1 MERKDKMASII
12 PFRGIYYNKDL
23 FPRLEEV
30 MAPPYDVVDKKERDE
45 LVARNLHNIFS
56 LELPSRSECPEPVTD
71 RYQCAGL
78 KLESWLRE
86 NVLLRDDKVGIY
98 PYDIEYEH
106 AGKIMVRKGFI
117 CLVRADDWEKRTVL
131 PHERT
136 FQKVTQD
143 RFLLRNATR
152 AQFSQIFMIY
162 RHREEVSQI
171 VSQGHREKLFQVR
184 DAKGALHSLWRL
196 TDRHVL
202 DGLQKAFGS
211 MQLYIADGH
220 HRYTTAIRYRKEME
234 ARFGLGPQAPYNFT
248 MAYLV
253 DATDSGLVV
262 LPTHRLLNL
271 PSELGE
277 DDVKKRL
284 SLYFELNPIYLSSLD
299 GLSERAETFTDV
311 TASTCSQG
319 ISVMFGSGNEAFVLC
334 PKAEAR
340 SQLLDAVLHRELAEL
355 DVVVLEELVFKR
367 ALGIEPEGLEAGKDI
382 FFVADSQEA
391 LKALNPRQIL
401 FFMHPTRVE
410 QVLDVADAGLSMPH
424 KSTFFYPKIL
434 TGMVISKEDF

>member
-1 MERKDKMASII
+1 MASIS
-12 PFRGIYYNKDL
+12 PFRGIYYNKEL

-30 MAPPYDVVDKKERDE
+30 MAPPYDVVDKRERDV
-45 LVARNLHNIFS
+45 LVAKNPHNIFS
-56 LELPSRSECPEPVTD
+56 LELPSASECQEPVSD

-78 KLESWLRE
+78 KLNRWLRE
-86 NVLLRDDKVGIY
+86 NVLLRDERAGIY

-106 AGKIMVRKGFI
+106 AGKTRVRRGFI

-143 RFLLRNATR
+143 RFLLRSATR

-171 VSQGHREKLFQVR
+171 VSEGHREKLFQVR
-184 DAKGALHSLWRL
+184 DTKGALHSLSRL
-196 TDRHVL
+196 SDRHL
-202 DGLQKAFGS
+202 LESLQEAFDS

-234 ARFGLGPQAPYNFT
+234 ARLGLGPQAPYNFT

-253 DATDSGLVV
+253 DAADPGLVV

-271 PSELGE
+271 PADMGE
-277 DDVKKRL
+277 DEVKRRL
-284 SLYFELNPIYLSSLD
+284 SLYFDMNPIDLSRSSGVSQQAD
-299 GLSERAETFTDV
+299 TFTDV
-311 TASTCSQG
+311 TANTCSQG
-319 ISVMFGSGNEAFVLC
+319 ISVMFGSGKEAFVLC

-340 SQLLDAVLHRELAEL
+340 QQLLDSVGHSELAEL

-367 ALGIEPEGLEAGKDI
+367 ALAIETEGLEAGKDI

-391 LKALNPRQIL
+391 LKALKPRQVL

-434 TGMVISKEDF
+434 TGMVVNKEDF

>member
-1 MERKDKMASII
+1 MACIR
-12 PFRGIYYNKDL
+12 PLRGIHYNTNL

-30 MAPPYDVVDKKERDE
+30 TAPPYDVVDESERDA
-45 LVARNLHNIFS
+45 LVKKNPYNILS
-56 LELPSRSECPEPVTD
+56 LELPSIRECKEPVAD
-71 RYQCAGL
+71 KYQCASL
-78 KLESWLRE
+78 KFEKWLRE
-86 NVLLRDDKVGIY
+86 KVLLRDEKPALY
-98 PYDIEYEH
+98 PYDIEYEN
-106 AGKIMVRKGFI
+106 AGERKVRRGFI
-117 CLVRADDWEKRTVL
+117 CLVRADDWEERTVL

-143 RFLLRNATR
+143 RFLLRSATR

-162 RHREEVSQI
+162 RHNERVSQL
-171 VSQGHREKLFQVR
+171 VANGHRERLFQVR
-184 DAKGALHSLWRL
+184 DAKGALHTLWRL
-196 TDRHVL
+196 NDREPL
-202 DGLQKAFGS
+202 KGLEEAFDS

-234 ARFGLGPQAPYNFT
+234 ARFGLGPKAPYNFT

-253 DATDSGLVV
+253 DAKDPGLVV

-271 PSELGE
+271 PKEMDE
-277 DDVKKRL
+277 EQARKNL
-284 SLYFELNPIYLSSLD
+284 SRYFDMNPIDLSSSN
-299 GLSERAETFTDV
+299 GVSEQADTFRDV
-311 TASTCSQG
+311 TATTCAQG
-319 ISVMFGSGNEAFVLC
+319 ISVMFGTGKEAYVLC

-340 SQLLDAVLHRELAEL
+340 QQLLDSVGHRELAEL

-367 ALGIEPEGLEAGKDI
+367 ALGIEPEGLEAGRDI
-382 FFVADSQEA
+382 FFIADSQEA
-391 LKALNPRQIL
+391 LKALKPNQVL

-434 TGMVISKEDF
+434 TGMVLNKEDF